1 MEPDRHFMRLLVM
14 TSPMKRPEGLGATPP
29 YLVRSRTFEDFYRV
43 ERDDLV
49 RALAMTL
56 RDVSLGADAAD
67 EAMARA
73 YERWDRVGRYDNPMG
88 WTYRV
93 GLNWAR
99 SRLRKLTREV
109 QVDGVEPA
117 VSDPA
122 PLDPA
127 VAGAIESLSTRH
139 RAVVVLRY
147 FLDWSID
154 DIARALEIRPGTVKS
169 RLHRG
174 LRALRAELEVQE

>member
-1 MEPDRHFMRLLVM
+1 MRRSEGSGE
-14 TSPMKRPEGLGATPP
+14 SPTA
-29 YLVRSRTFEDFYRV
+29 YLVRSRTFEDFYRAQ
-43 ERDDLV
+43 RDDLV
-49 RALAMTL
+49 RALSLTL
-56 RDVSLGADAAD
+56 RDVGLGADAAD

-73 YERWDRVGRYDNPMG
+73 YQRWDRVRIYDNPMG

-109 QVDGVEPA
+109 AAEGVEPA
-117 VSDPA
+117 VSDPP

-127 VAGAIESLSTRH
+127 VAAAIDSLSPRQ

-147 FLDWSID
+147 FFDWSIN
-154 DIARALEIRPGTVKS
+154 DIADALEVRPGTVKS
-169 RLHRG
+169 RLHRS
-174 LRALRAELEVQE
+174 LRVLRAELEVQE

>member
-1 MEPDRHFMRLLVM
+1 
-14 TSPMKRPEGLGATPP
+14 MKRTAGRGETPTP
-29 YLVRSRTFEDFYRV
+29 YLVRARTFEEFYRTQ
-43 ERDDLV
+43 RDDLV
-49 RALAMTL
+49 RALALTL

-73 YERWDRVGRYDNPMG
+73 YQRWDQVEGYDNPTG

-109 QVDGVEPA
+109 SVDGVDPA
-117 VSDPA
+117 VSDPT
-122 PLDPA
+122 PLDPV
-127 VAGAIESLSTRH
+127 VAAAIDSLSPRH

-147 FLDWSID
+147 FLDWSIA
-154 DIARALEIRPGTVKS
+154 DIARALEVRPGTVKS

-174 LRALRAELEVQE
+174 LGALRAELEGRE

>member
-1 MEPDRHFMRLLVM
+1 MKRQDVGDS
-14 TSPMKRPEGLGATPP
+14 TSPF
-29 YLVRSRTFEDFYRV
+29 LVRTTTFEDFYRTR
-43 ERDDLV
+43 RDDLV
-49 RALAMTL
+49 RALALTL

-73 YERWDRVGRYDNPMG
+73 YERWDRVSGYDNPMG

-109 QVDGVEPA
+109 SADAVERAVD
-117 VSDPA
+117 DPA
-122 PLDPA
+122 PLDPDVARA
-127 VAGAIESLSTRH
+127 VASLAPRH

-147 FLDWSID
+147 FLDWSLD

-169 RLHRG
+169 RLHRSMRS
-174 LRALRAELEVQE
+174 LRSELEVQE

>member
-1 MEPDRHFMRLLVM
+1 MM
-14 TSPMKRPEGLGATPP
+14 TSPRRRPEFDEAPP
-29 YLVRSRTFEDFYRV
+29 AHLVRSRTFEDFYRG
-43 ERDDLV
+43 ERDALV
-49 RALAMTL
+49 RALTLTL
-56 RDVSLGADAAD
+56 RDVSLGTDAAD

-73 YERWDRVGRYDNPMG
+73 YQRWDRVGAYDNPMG

-99 SRLRKLTREV
+99 SRIRKLTREV
-109 QVDGVEPA
+109 SAEGVEP
-117 VSDPA
+117 VVVDPS

-127 VAGAIESLSTRH
+127 VARAIDDLSTRH

-154 DIARALEIRPGTVKS
+154 DIARGLELRPGTVKS
-169 RLHRG
+169 RLHRS
-174 LRALRAELEVQE
+174 LRALRTELEVQE